1 MLGKEPAPFPGRFE
15 IGPGFASSWPLPA
28 MSRISLYF
36 CRRVLENAAS
46 RGRPAWPSDLSGG
59 GAVDSGASGRYEPFG
74 RHEFGKAGMIKAIFI
89 TVYMFG
95 LGLGFVDF
103 IHQFT
108 LRMIDSEQG
117 SIWYLTIGT
126 VLFLVAF
133 GICGCLPVSRR
144 TSEFVGWGVVLGV
157 AIMAIILGVQKM
169 GVEDTASLG
178 TCQVVV
184 FAIFGLVA
192 AVPIMGVVVPGKT
205 PQGESAHGH

>member
-1 MLGKEPAPFPGRFE
+1 
-15 IGPGFASSWPLPA
+15 
-28 MSRISLYF
+28 
-36 CRRVLENAAS
+36 
-46 RGRPAWPSDLSGG
+46 
-59 GAVDSGASGRYEPFG
+59 
-74 RHEFGKAGMIKAIFI
+74 MIKAIFI